1 MRSFI
6 SSSMLSAVLLFAA
19 AVHAQTPQAPPVPRT
34 PPVPPTPRVA
44 PVAPSFPGQTTDT
57 ELRVAAERNVNLKFC
72 ISEGTL
78 KINGWDR
85 NEVRIFARSGR
96 KFGIRVLERSPE
108 SGNATWIWATPTAIE
123 GQTAANRGEC
133 LSGETVEMD
142 VPHGATLNF
151 QGRSATTSVDSV
163 HKVSLKI
170 VEGNISLRNI
180 TGGISAT
187 ALQGDL
193 IVSNSSGSVS
203 LDSTTGNVIAYGVKP
218 LETSDLLKVKT
229 NSGSIML
236 QRVGHRQI
244 EANSITGSL
253 QFEGGF
259 LVGGI
264 YNFKTSNGAIRMLV
278 PENGSCTVSA
288 AYGFGSFNAAIPV
301 ETVTE
306 NVTPGGKIVV
316 ARIGSGELCNVSL
329 TTSSGRILIARL
341 EPKN

>member
-1 MRSFI
+1 MRFTIMRSFI
-6 SSSMLSAVLLFAA
+6 SNSVISAVLLFAA
-19 AVHAQTPQAPPVPRT
+19 TASAQTPPAPPVPQVPPVPRT
-34 PPVPPTPRVA
+34 ARVA
-44 PVAPSFPGQTTDT
+44 PTAPAFPGQLSDT
-57 ELRVAAERNVNLKFC
+57 ELRVAAEQSVNLKFC

-96 KFGIRVLERSPE
+96 KFGIRVLERAPD
-108 SGNATWIWATPTAIE
+108 SGNANWIWATPTAIE

-133 LSGETVEMD
+133 LSAETIEMD

-163 HKVSLKI
+163 RKVSLKI

-203 LDSTTGNVIAYGVKP
+203 LDSTTGNIIAYGVKP

-244 EANSITGSL
+244 EANSITGAL

-259 LVGGI
+259 LAGGI
-264 YNFKTSNGAIRMLV
+264 YNFKTSNGA
-278 PENGSCTVSA
+278 
-288 AYGFGSFNAAIPV
+288 
-301 ETVTE
+301 
-306 NVTPGGKIVV
+306 
-316 ARIGSGELCNVSL
+316 
-329 TTSSGRILIARL
+329 
-341 EPKN
+341 